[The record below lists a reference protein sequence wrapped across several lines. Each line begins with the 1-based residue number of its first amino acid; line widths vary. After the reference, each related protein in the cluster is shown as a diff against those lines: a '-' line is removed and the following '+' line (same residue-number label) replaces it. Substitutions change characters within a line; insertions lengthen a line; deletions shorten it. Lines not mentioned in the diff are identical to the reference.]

1 MDQIEIIMM
10 VLIYTVIV
18 AVVITAVVI
27 TRGDGPQDQLNHDE
41 NFDLFDCSNR

>member
-27 TRGDGPQDQLNHDE
+27 TRGEDHQDQLDRDE
-41 NFDLFDCSNR
+41 DFDPFDYSHR